1 MDKTAT
7 KRTAPADTDQAKAD
21 DQAKPDE
28 QTRDALLNEHLNLV
42 YHVARRMGHK
52 GSGEIEFEE
61 LVSAGTMG
69 LIDAI
74 EKFEPE
80 RGLAFSTFAVPR
92 IRGAILDEL
101 RRLDTVS
108 RTVRRKQRDVDTA
121 REELT
126 GRLGRTP
133 SDEELADELAVDLDT
148 LWRWRREM
156 ERAVQVSLDTPA
168 GDDEGGAGSLV
179 DVLIDDEA
187 ASPEQILDQR
197 EEVEVLQQEIAA
209 LDEQERTVLGLYYYE
224 ELKLREIAEV
234 LDLTVSRISQIRSK
248 AIKTLRSRLVE
259 YQEAV

>member
-1 MDKTAT
+1 
-7 KRTAPADTDQAKAD
+7 
-21 DQAKPDE
+21 
-28 QTRDALLNEHLNLV
+28 
-42 YHVARRMGHK
+42 MGHS

-101 RRLDTVS
+101 RRLDAVS
-108 RTVRRKQRDVDTA
+108 RTVRRKQRDVDGA

-126 GRLGRTP
+126 ARLGRVP
-133 SDEELADELAVDLDT
+133 NDQELADELDVDLET
-148 LWRWRREM
+148 LWRWHREM

-168 GDDEGGAGSLV
+168 GDEETGQGTLV
-179 DVLIDDEA
+179 DILVDNEA
-187 ASPEQILDQR
+187 ATPEQILDAQ
-197 EEVEVLQQEIAA
+197 EEVEILKREIAA
-209 LDEQERTVLGLYYYE
+209 LDTQERTVLGLYYYE

-234 LDLTVSRISQIRSK
+234 LDLTVSRISQIRTK
-248 AIKTLRSRLVE
+248 ALKTLRGRLTA
-259 YQEAV
+259 QREAP

>member
-1 MDKTAT
+1 MDKTV
-7 KRTAPADTDQAKAD
+7 TALNADSRSSI
-21 DQAKPDE
+21 DE
-28 QTRDALLNEHLNLV
+28 ETRDARLQENLNLV

-69 LIDAI
+69 LMDAI

-101 RRLDTVS
+101 RRLDSVS
-108 RTVRRKQRDVDTA
+108 RTVRRKQRDVDNA

-126 GRLGRTP
+126 GRHGRAPT
-133 SDEELADELAVDLDT
+133 DEELADELDVDLDT

-168 GDDEGGAGSLV
+168 GDEDSGQGTLV
-179 DVLIDDEA
+179 DVLIDDA
-187 ASPEQILDQR
+187 GSTPEEILDAR
-197 EEVEVLQQEIAA
+197 EEVEVLQREIAA

-234 LDLTVSRISQIRSK
+234 LDLTVSRISQIRTK
-248 AIKTLRSRLVE
+248 AIKTLRTRLIE
-259 YQEAV
+259 NQEAS

>member
-1 MDKTAT
+1 MDKTIRARGANT
-7 KRTAPADTDQAKAD
+7 EMDA
-21 DQAKPDE
+21 E
-28 QTRDALLNEHLNLV
+28 TRDVLLQENLNLV
-42 YHVARRMGHK
+42 YHVARKMGHK

-101 RRLDTVS
+101 RRLDSVS
-108 RTVRRKQRDVDTA
+108 RTVRRKQRDVDGA

-126 GRLGRTP
+126 SRLGRLP
-133 SDEELADELAVDLDT
+133 NDEELADELDVDLDT

-168 GDDEGGAGSLV
+168 GDDESGQGTLV
-179 DVLIDDEA
+179 DVLIDDD
-187 ASPEQILDQR
+187 ASTPEQILDAR
-197 EEVEVLQQEIAA
+197 EEVEVLQREIAA

-248 AIKTLRSRLVE
+248 AIKTLRSRLAD
-259 YQEAV
+259 YAEAI